1 MEKHITTKNFQK
13 SIYNLNHIY
22 NSYMGF
28 REGTYNQKIRFALAV
43 GFALSYSFS

>member
-1 MEKHITTKNFQK
+1 MKTHITKKNFQK

-22 NSYMGF
+22 HSYVSF
-28 REGTYNQKIRFALAV
+28 REGTYNQKIRFPLAV